1 MSRRISHSLLDPIVG
16 PRLQALYPL
25 LRIPRWFP
33 PEGIVL
39 IGHVSAIVGA
49 VGFAFSTQHWW
60 GGLIGCAGVIGNHTA
75 DCVDGTHARA
85 TGQCRNGG
93 ELLDHFTDPLSFA
106 YVLIG
111 LAVAC
116 GRLDLGLAA
125 VCCLFAMAV
134 LTNIKAKMT
143 GEFTLSAFGPT
154 EFKTALAFSGIALA
168 IGTTSLLGGTFASQ
182 LALCAYAAMV
192 VIGILMLVHQ
202 LITSVIEVNHSGS
215 EVDTT
220 EWVTRTNLKTL
231 RTTDRASQASS
242 SSPHPHSVST
252 VVSAKTIQ
260 PIRVPLQVAPA
271 IHSRSTGC

>member
-1 MSRRISHSLLDPIVG
+1 MSRRVSYSLLDPIVG

-25 LRIPRWFP
+25 LRIPKWFP

-39 IGHVSAIVGA
+39 IGHISAIVGA
-49 VGFAFSTQHWW
+49 VGFAFSTQSWW
-60 GGLIGCAGVIGNHTA
+60 GGLVGCAGVIGNHTA

-116 GRLDLGLAA
+116 GRLELALAA

-154 EFKTALAFSGIALA
+154 EFKTVLAVSGIALSV
-168 IGTTSLLGGTFASQ
+168 GTTSWLGSAFASQ
-182 LALCAYAAMV
+182 LALYGYAVMV

-202 LITSVIEVNHSGS
+202 LVTSVMEVNQTGS

-220 EWVTRTNLKTL
+220 EWVTRTDLKTSQ
-231 RTTDRASQASS
+231 TVDRATRAVS
-242 SSPHPHSVST
+242 SSPNLQSASARSVEKPRLPTRLS
-252 VVSAKTIQ
+252 
-260 PIRVPLQVAPA
+260 LQALQTPRAPE
-271 IHSRSTGC
+271 H